1 MKTALHVL
9 LGLIQLALVLPFL
22 VPALWFVY
30 TGEAIWAFTDSDW
43 SLAALGAF
51 LAATAISLIHLFV
64 EDLAL

>member
-30 TGEAIWAFTDSDW
+30 TGEAIWAFTDYDW
-43 SLAALGAF
+43 SAGALGAF
-51 LAATAISLIHLFV
+51 MTAMAISLIHLLV